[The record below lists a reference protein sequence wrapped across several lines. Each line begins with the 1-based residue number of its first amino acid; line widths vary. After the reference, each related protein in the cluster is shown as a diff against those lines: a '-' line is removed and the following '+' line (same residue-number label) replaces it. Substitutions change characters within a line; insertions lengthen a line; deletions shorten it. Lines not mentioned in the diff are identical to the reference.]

1 MRSRS
6 GSAPLVEL
14 IDTIVWRDGSPLGY
28 VVATLNDGRIFFNN
42 MRLDDSADNYSAY
55 SFLTTA
61 QGVLFAPDAV
71 RERALQANKSI
82 GV

>member
-1 MRSRS
+1 MAARRWSR
-6 GSAPLVEL
+6 L
-14 IDTIVWRDGSPLGY
+14 INTISWRDGSPLGY

-61 QGVLFAPDAV
+61 QGVSV
-71 RERALQANKSI
+71 RAGDGARRARCRPTSRWVSAAR
-82 GV
+82 